1 MTLSLQF
8 NTPAIILAGIALLSA
23 IYLLTVYRS
32 FLMRIVR
39 FRPAENT
46 DSPRVPVSVVVYCR
60 DNAQQLRSL
69 LPSLLEQN
77 YDAPFE
83 VIVINDGSSED
94 IKDVVNHLLL
104 SHSNLYITYIPEQAR
119 NLSRRKLAVTLGV
132 KAAHYPYVVLT
143 NADAVISSTE
153 WLSGITEPFCR
164 GRELVIGHAAIL
176 PGKDHGLAG
185 AWRKFDLAADA
196 VSYLGCA
203 VGGHPYRCTNYNVA
217 FATSL
222 FFNNKGF
229 ARSLN
234 LHNGDDDIFISEIAT
249 ADNTEVVISDTT
261 RVNCDIFNPSKYY
274 TLNKTGHAF
283 TASFLRKS
291 SSMIINSGPLFL
303 IVTIGCLVAAAI
315 ISWPDVNMTIVGIV
329 IAATLWILLS
339 GVWNQATRRIGV
351 KCPRILL
358 PAMMLWRPVVSL
370 YFRIASRFNRQR
382 NYTWV

>member
-8 NTPAIILAGIALLSA
+8 STPALILAGIALLSA

-39 FRPAENT
+39 SRPSEKPETAK
-46 DSPRVPVSVVVYCR
+46 VPVSVVVYCR
-60 DNAQQLRSL
+60 DEAQQLRAL
-69 LPSLLEQN
+69 LPSILNQN

-83 VIVINDGSSED
+83 VIVVNDGSSED
-94 IKDVVNHLLL
+94 VKDVVNQLLL
-104 SHSNLYITYIPEQAR
+104 TRSNLYITYIPEQAR

-143 NADAVISSTE
+143 NADAVISSPA
-153 WLSGITEPFCR
+153 WLSGITEPFSR
-164 GRELVIGHAAIL
+164 GCELVIGHAAIL
-176 PGKDHGLAG
+176 PGKDNGLAG
-185 AWRKFDLAADA
+185 AWRRFDLAADA

-222 FFNNKGF
+222 FFSNKGF

-249 ADNTEVVISDTT
+249 SDNTGVVISDDT
-261 RVNCDIFNPSKYY
+261 RVNCDIFNPTKYY
-274 TLNKTGHAF
+274 TLTKTGHAF
-283 TASFLRKS
+283 TAQFLSRS
-291 SSMIINSGPLFL
+291 SSRIMNSGPLML
-303 IVTIGCLVAAAI
+303 AVTLGCLVAAAA
-315 ISWPDVNMTIVGIV
+315 ISWPDAVMAIFGLI
-329 IAATLWILLS
+329 IAVTLWIILS
-339 GVWNQATRRIGV
+339 GVWAKTLSRIGV